1 MDFIR
6 HQILHQRC
14 SGSTPPSLG
23 GRAFAVFAVWLSAP
37 TAILHSNLT
46 CPELASEPAP
56 NSLRGNLKFE
66 TPFRP
71 RPLGPTVNVF

>member
-1 MDFIR
+1 
-6 HQILHQRC
+6 
-14 SGSTPPSLG
+14 
-23 GRAFAVFAVWLSAP
+23 VFAVWLSAP